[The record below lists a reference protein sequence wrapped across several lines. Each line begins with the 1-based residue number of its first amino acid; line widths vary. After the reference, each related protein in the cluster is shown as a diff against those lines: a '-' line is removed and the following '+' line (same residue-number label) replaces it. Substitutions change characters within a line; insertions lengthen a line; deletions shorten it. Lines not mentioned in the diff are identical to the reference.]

1 MIEKIKKAVKDAWV
15 YVWGKTNV
23 DEKAI
28 AAAEEVKR
36 RVKNVKEELKDV
48 VVAAKELGNQIGDV
62 AQAAKGKKR
71 QGRKKK
77 K

>member
-1 MIEKIKKAVKDAWV
+1 MLRLH
-15 YVWGKTNV
+15 
-23 DEKAI
+23 
-28 AAAEEVKR
+28 AAEAKR
-36 RVKNVKEELKDV
+36 RAKNIKEELKDV
-48 VVAAKELGNQIGDV
+48 VEAAKELGSQVGDV